1 MAVMASHCNNITH
14 MCAYF
19 NVILK
24 ANREY
29 TGGMWSYYDANYRQK
44 AEATLNKDWS
54 AIDTSLFSQCFTR
67 RARKALAGLYNCSS
81 FKHDSVPAQE
91 RQAPSQ

>member
-1 MAVMASHCNNITH
+1 MAITSH

-29 TGGMWSYYDANYRQK
+29 TGGIWSYYDANHRQK

-54 AIDTSLFSQCFTR
+54 AIDTTHRPFNKIVHHQC
-67 RARKALAGLYNCSS
+67 CSCL
-81 FKHDSVPAQE
+81 
-91 RQAPSQ
+91 